1 MTRKTLFLAIA
12 TVASALSISL
22 PADAG
27 KPGRASVA
35 VVIDQDCYSQT
46 KDAVNEYVDAMELDG
61 KTGILLI
68 DEWGV
73 PDSIRVR
80 LETLHRE
87 KALEGAVLIGD
98 IPVPMIRDA
107 QHLSSA
113 FKMDQKRDWKES
125 SIPSDRYYDDFHL
138 QFNFL
143 SRDKDRKDFFY
154 YSLAPESP
162 QQIRSDI
169 YTARIKPAQG
179 QDKYKAIADFLRKA
193 VRTKKA
199 AIEAAGAKAS
209 VSSNTA
215 ATVSN
220 SNTASAAS
228 GSIAASNTAAT
239 ATTDQAAG
247 RGTNGLALAEPDRVM
262 FFAGHGYNSESMV
275 SRMNEYKAL
284 HEQIPSVNKPG
295 GKVDFIN
302 FDFDKSVKTRLLS
315 ALGDEDLDVALL
327 HHHGYNDM
335 QLLNGSPYESTP
347 DGWLALA
354 RNYFREKMRSSR
366 NPEATR
372 KDFIK
377 RFGIPGEWLDEASDP
392 ELIIKDS
399 LYDRSMDI
407 YTDDIDRYDIKARFV
422 LFDACFNGA
431 FTEADYVVPHY
442 LFSEANNTVAALAH
456 SVNTLQDVWTDELVG
471 LFDEGVCAGN
481 IFKHVWSLENHLFGD
496 PTFHFGAVSDLDRKV
511 SMKEEKA
518 GIWRKLLKSESTP
531 CDVKCLAVRVLTRNG
546 NITGEELLD
555 LQRNS
560 GSGIVRLAAFNG
572 NVELAGNCLTEA
584 ISLGLDDSYEL
595 LQRLSAR
602 YAGYNQSPELD
613 EQIVRLY
620 VDPLTPTRVMF
631 QLKTPLV
638 DIETGKATELVRKYG
653 HWKGDEGLDS
663 LIDYLEVCGKSL
675 SADLANLESDSPN
688 ARNARLFIRSQR
700 NQCRAD
706 ILDALQTFFAKTDDP
721 AIKLQIAELL
731 GWYRYSYAREK
742 ALGICRSLHSA
753 ESDPVIRNE
762 FRRSISRLGE

>member
-22 PADAG
+22 PAEAG

-35 VVIDQDCYSQT
+35 VVIDQDSYRQT
-46 KDAVNEYVDAMELDG
+46 EDAVNEYVDAMELDG

-215 ATVSN
+215 AT
-220 SNTASAAS
+220 
-228 GSIAASNTAAT
+228 
-239 ATTDQAAG
+239 ATTDQATG

-442 LFSEANNTVAALAH
+442 LFGEANNTVAALAH

-631 QLKTPLV
+631 QLKAPLV

-675 SADLANLESDSPN
+675 SEDLANLESDSPN

-753 ESDPVIRNE
+753 ESDPTIRDE

>member
-199 AIEAAGAKAS
+199 AIEAAG
-209 VSSNTA
+209 
-215 ATVSN
+215 
-220 SNTASAAS
+220 
-228 GSIAASNTAAT
+228 
-239 ATTDQAAG
+239 
-247 RGTNGLALAEPDRVM
+247 RGTDGLALAEPDRVM

-275 SRMNEYKAL
+275 ARMNEYKAL
-284 HEQIPSVNKPG
+284 HEQIPSVNKLG

-442 LFSEANNTVAALAH
+442 LFGEANNTVAALAH

-631 QLKTPLV
+631 QLKAPLV

-675 SADLANLESDSPN
+675 SEDLANLESDSPN

-731 GWYRYSYAREK
+731 GWYRYSYEREK

-753 ESDPVIRNE
+753 ESDPVIRDE

>member
-27 KPGRASVA
+27 KQGRASVA
-35 VVIDQDCYSQT
+35 VVSDQDWYSQT

-61 KTGILLI
+61 KTGIRLS
-68 DEWGV
+68 EQWGV

-199 AIEAAGAKAS
+199 AIE
-209 VSSNTA
+209 
-215 ATVSN
+215 
-220 SNTASAAS
+220 
-228 GSIAASNTAAT
+228 
-239 ATTDQAAG
+239 AAG

-620 VDPLTPTRVMF
+620 VSPLTPTRVMF
-631 QLKTPLV
+631 QLKAPLV

-753 ESDPVIRNE
+753 ESDPVIRDE

>member
-215 ATVSN
+215 ATV
-220 SNTASAAS
+220 
-228 GSIAASNTAAT
+228 
-239 ATTDQAAG
+239 TTDQATG
-247 RGTNGLALAEPDRVM
+247 RGTDGLALAEPDRVM

-442 LFSEANNTVAALAH
+442 LFGEANNTVAALAH

-631 QLKTPLV
+631 QLKAPLV

-663 LIDYLEVCGKSL
+663 LIGYLEVCGKSL

-753 ESDPVIRNE
+753 ESDPVIRDE

>member
-199 AIEAAGAKAS
+199 AIEAAG
-209 VSSNTA
+209 
-215 ATVSN
+215 
-220 SNTASAAS
+220 
-228 GSIAASNTAAT
+228 
-239 ATTDQAAG
+239 

-315 ALGDEDLDVALL
+315 ALSDEDLDVALL

-442 LFSEANNTVAALAH
+442 LFGEANNTVAALAH

-572 NVELAGNCLTEA
+572 NIELAGNCLTEA

-675 SADLANLESDSPN
+675 SEDLANLESDSPN

-706 ILDALQTFFAKTDDP
+706 ILDALQTCYSKAEDP

-753 ESDPVIRNE
+753 ESDPTIRDE

>member
-199 AIEAAGAKAS
+199 AIEAAG
-209 VSSNTA
+209 
-215 ATVSN
+215 
-220 SNTASAAS
+220 
-228 GSIAASNTAAT
+228 
-239 ATTDQAAG
+239 
-247 RGTNGLALAEPDRVM
+247 RGTDGLALAEPDRVM

-442 LFSEANNTVAALAH
+442 LFGEANNTVAALAH

-631 QLKTPLV
+631 QLKAPLV

-675 SADLANLESDSPN
+675 REDLANLESDSPN

-753 ESDPVIRNE
+753 ESDPVIRDE

>member
-22 PADAG
+22 PAEAG

-199 AIEAAGAKAS
+199 AIEAAG
-209 VSSNTA
+209 
-215 ATVSN
+215 
-220 SNTASAAS
+220 
-228 GSIAASNTAAT
+228 
-239 ATTDQAAG
+239 
-247 RGTNGLALAEPDRVM
+247 RGTDGLALAEPDRVM

-442 LFSEANNTVAALAH
+442 LFGEANNTVAALAH

-631 QLKTPLV
+631 QLKAPLV

-753 ESDPVIRNE
+753 ESDPVIRDE

>member
-22 PADAG
+22 PAEAG

-199 AIEAAGAKAS
+199 AIEAAG
-209 VSSNTA
+209 
-215 ATVSN
+215 
-220 SNTASAAS
+220 
-228 GSIAASNTAAT
+228 
-239 ATTDQAAG
+239 
-247 RGTNGLALAEPDRVM
+247 RGKNGLALAEPDRVM

-315 ALGDEDLDVALL
+315 SLGDEDLDVALL

-372 KDFIK
+372 KDFIE

-399 LYDRSMDI
+399 LYDRSLDI

-442 LFSEANNTVAALAH
+442 LFGEANNTVAALAH

-546 NITGEELLD
+546 NITGEELID

-613 EQIVRLY
+613 GQIVRLY

-631 QLKTPLV
+631 QLKAPLV

-742 ALGICRSLHSA
+742 ALGICRSLLSA
-753 ESDPVIRNE
+753 ESDPTIRDE

>member
-199 AIEAAGAKAS
+199 AIEAAG
-209 VSSNTA
+209 
-215 ATVSN
+215 
-220 SNTASAAS
+220 
-228 GSIAASNTAAT
+228 
-239 ATTDQAAG
+239 
-247 RGTNGLALAEPDRVM
+247 RGTDGLALAEPDRVM

-442 LFSEANNTVAALAH
+442 LFGEANNTVAALAH

-631 QLKTPLV
+631 QLKAPLV

-753 ESDPVIRNE
+753 ESDPVIRDE

>member
-209 VSSNTA
+209 VS
-215 ATVSN
+215 
-220 SNTASAAS
+220 
-228 GSIAASNTAAT
+228 GNTAAT

-442 LFSEANNTVAALAH
+442 LFGEANNTVAALAH

-631 QLKTPLV
+631 QLKAPLV
-638 DIETGKATELVRKYG
+638 DIETGKATELIRKYG

-742 ALGICRSLHSA
+742 ALGICRSLLSA
-753 ESDPVIRNE
+753 ESDPTIRDE

>member
-199 AIEAAGAKAS
+199 AIEAAG
-209 VSSNTA
+209 
-215 ATVSN
+215 
-220 SNTASAAS
+220 
-228 GSIAASNTAAT
+228 
-239 ATTDQAAG
+239 
-247 RGTNGLALAEPDRVM
+247 RGTDGLALAEPDRVM

-442 LFSEANNTVAALAH
+442 LFGEANNTVAALAH

-613 EQIVRLY
+613 GQIVRLY

-631 QLKTPLV
+631 QLKAPLV

-753 ESDPVIRNE
+753 ESDPVIRDE
-762 FRRSISRLGE
+762 FRRSISRLEE

>member
-1 MTRKTLFLAIA
+1 MAIA

-209 VSSNTA
+209 VS
-215 ATVSN
+215 
-220 SNTASAAS
+220 
-228 GSIAASNTAAT
+228 GNTAAT

-442 LFSEANNTVAALAH
+442 LFGEANNTVAALAH

-620 VDPLTPTRVMF
+620 VNPLTPTRVMF
-631 QLKTPLV
+631 QLKAPLV

-753 ESDPVIRNE
+753 ESDPVIRDE

>member
-1 MTRKTLFLAIA
+1 MTRKTLFLTIA

-22 PADAG
+22 PAEAG

-46 KDAVNEYVDAMELDG
+46 KDAVNEYVDAMGLDG

-215 ATVSN
+215 AKASSANSVS
-220 SNTASAAS
+220 
-228 GSIAASNTAAT
+228 G
-239 ATTDQAAG
+239 TDQAAG

-496 PTFHFGAVSDLDRKV
+496 PTFHFGAISDLDRKV

-753 ESDPVIRNE
+753 ESDPVIRDE

>member
-1 MTRKTLFLAIA
+1 MTGKTLFMAIA

-46 KDAVNEYVDAMELDG
+46 KDAVNEYIDAMELDG

-199 AIEAAGAKAS
+199 AIE
-209 VSSNTA
+209 
-215 ATVSN
+215 
-220 SNTASAAS
+220 
-228 GSIAASNTAAT
+228 
-239 ATTDQAAG
+239 AAG

-442 LFSEANNTVAALAH
+442 LFGEANNTVAALAH

-613 EQIVRLY
+613 GQIVRLF

-753 ESDPVIRNE
+753 ESDPAIRDE

>member
-22 PADAG
+22 PAEAG

-154 YSLAPESP
+154 YSLALESP

-179 QDKYKAIADFLRKA
+179 QDKYEAIADFLRKA

-199 AIEAAGAKAS
+199 AIEA
-209 VSSNTA
+209 T
-215 ATVSN
+215 
-220 SNTASAAS
+220 
-228 GSIAASNTAAT
+228 
-239 ATTDQAAG
+239 G

-442 LFSEANNTVAALAH
+442 LFGEANNTVAALAH
-456 SVNTLQDVWTDELVG
+456 PVNTLQDVWTDELVG

-631 QLKTPLV
+631 QLKAPLV

-742 ALGICRSLHSA
+742 ALGICRSLLSA
-753 ESDPVIRNE
+753 ESDPVIRDE
-762 FRRSISRLGE
+762 FRRSISRLEE

>member
-73 PDSIRVR
+73 PDSIRIR

-199 AIEAAGAKAS
+199 AIEAAG
-209 VSSNTA
+209 
-215 ATVSN
+215 
-220 SNTASAAS
+220 
-228 GSIAASNTAAT
+228 
-239 ATTDQAAG
+239 
-247 RGTNGLALAEPDRVM
+247 RGTDGLALAEPDRVM

-377 RFGIPGEWLDEASDP
+377 RFGIPGEWLDEASDH

-442 LFSEANNTVAALAH
+442 LFGEANNTVAALAH

-631 QLKTPLV
+631 QLKAPLV
-638 DIETGKATELVRKYG
+638 DIETGKATELIRKYG

-675 SADLANLESDSPN
+675 SEDLANLESDSPN
-688 ARNARLFIRSQR
+688 ARNARLFIRAQR

-721 AIKLQIAELL
+721 AIKLQIAEVL

-753 ESDPVIRNE
+753 ESDPTIRDE

>member
-143 SRDKDRKDFFY
+143 SRVRDRKDFFY

-215 ATVSN
+215 AT
-220 SNTASAAS
+220 
-228 GSIAASNTAAT
+228 
-239 ATTDQAAG
+239 ATTDQATG

-442 LFSEANNTVAALAH
+442 LFGEANNTVAALAH

-631 QLKTPLV
+631 QLKAPLV

-742 ALGICRSLHSA
+742 ALGICRSLLSA
-753 ESDPVIRNE
+753 ESDPTIRDE

>member
-199 AIEAAGAKAS
+199 AIEA
-209 VSSNTA
+209 T
-215 ATVSN
+215 
-220 SNTASAAS
+220 
-228 GSIAASNTAAT
+228 
-239 ATTDQAAG
+239 G

-407 YTDDIDRYDIKARFV
+407 YTDDIDLYDIKARFV

-442 LFSEANNTVAALAH
+442 LFGEANNTVAALAH

-631 QLKTPLV
+631 QLKAPLV

-742 ALGICRSLHSA
+742 ALGICRSLLSA
-753 ESDPVIRNE
+753 ESDPAIRDE

>member
-179 QDKYKAIADFLRKA
+179 QDKYKAIANFLRKA

-209 VSSNTA
+209 VS
-215 ATVSN
+215 
-220 SNTASAAS
+220 
-228 GSIAASNTAAT
+228 SNTAAT

-431 FTEADYVVPHY
+431 FTEADYIVPHY
-442 LFSEANNTVAALAH
+442 LFGEANNTVAALAH

-631 QLKTPLV
+631 QLKAPLV
-638 DIETGKATELVRKYG
+638 DIETGKATELIRKYG

-706 ILDALQTFFAKTDDP
+706 ILDALQTCYSKAEDP

-753 ESDPVIRNE
+753 ESDPVIRDE

>member
-215 ATVSN
+215 AT
-220 SNTASAAS
+220 
-228 GSIAASNTAAT
+228 

-442 LFSEANNTVAALAH
+442 LFGEANNTVAALAH

-631 QLKTPLV
+631 QLKAPLV
-638 DIETGKATELVRKYG
+638 DIETGKATELIRKYG

-742 ALGICRSLHSA
+742 ALGICRSLLSA
-753 ESDPVIRNE
+753 ESDPTIRDE

>member
-1 MTRKTLFLAIA
+1 
-12 TVASALSISL
+12 
-22 PADAG
+22 
-27 KPGRASVA
+27 
-35 VVIDQDCYSQT
+35 
-46 KDAVNEYVDAMELDG
+46 
-61 KTGILLI
+61 
-68 DEWGV
+68 
-73 PDSIRVR
+73 
-80 LETLHRE
+80 
-87 KALEGAVLIGD
+87 
-98 IPVPMIRDA
+98 
-107 QHLSSA
+107 
-113 FKMDQKRDWKES
+113 
-125 SIPSDRYYDDFHL
+125 
-138 QFNFL
+138 
-143 SRDKDRKDFFY
+143 
-154 YSLAPESP
+154 
-162 QQIRSDI
+162 
-169 YTARIKPAQG
+169 
-179 QDKYKAIADFLRKA
+179 
-193 VRTKKA
+193 
-199 AIEAAGAKAS
+199 
-209 VSSNTA
+209 
-215 ATVSN
+215 
-220 SNTASAAS
+220 
-228 GSIAASNTAAT
+228 
-239 ATTDQAAG
+239 
-247 RGTNGLALAEPDRVM
+247 M

-602 YAGYNQSPELD
+602 YAGYNQSPELN

>member
-1 MTRKTLFLAIA
+1 MTGKTLFMAIA

-22 PADAG
+22 PAEAG

-199 AIEAAGAKAS
+199 AIE
-209 VSSNTA
+209 
-215 ATVSN
+215 
-220 SNTASAAS
+220 
-228 GSIAASNTAAT
+228 
-239 ATTDQAAG
+239 AAG

-442 LFSEANNTVAALAH
+442 LFGEANNTVAALAH

-731 GWYRYSYAREK
+731 GWYRYSCAREK
-742 ALGICRSLHSA
+742 ALGICRSLLSA
-753 ESDPVIRNE
+753 ESDPTIRDE

>member
-1 MTRKTLFLAIA
+1 
-12 TVASALSISL
+12 
-22 PADAG
+22 
-27 KPGRASVA
+27 
-35 VVIDQDCYSQT
+35 
-46 KDAVNEYVDAMELDG
+46 
-61 KTGILLI
+61 
-68 DEWGV
+68 
-73 PDSIRVR
+73 
-80 LETLHRE
+80 
-87 KALEGAVLIGD
+87 
-98 IPVPMIRDA
+98 
-107 QHLSSA
+107 
-113 FKMDQKRDWKES
+113 
-125 SIPSDRYYDDFHL
+125 
-138 QFNFL
+138 
-143 SRDKDRKDFFY
+143 
-154 YSLAPESP
+154 
-162 QQIRSDI
+162 
-169 YTARIKPAQG
+169 
-179 QDKYKAIADFLRKA
+179 
-193 VRTKKA
+193 
-199 AIEAAGAKAS
+199 
-209 VSSNTA
+209 
-215 ATVSN
+215 
-220 SNTASAAS
+220 
-228 GSIAASNTAAT
+228 
-239 ATTDQAAG
+239 
-247 RGTNGLALAEPDRVM
+247 M

-442 LFSEANNTVAALAH
+442 LFGEANNTVAALAH

-631 QLKTPLV
+631 QLKAPLV
-638 DIETGKATELVRKYG
+638 DIETGKATELIRKYG

-753 ESDPVIRNE
+753 ESDPVIRDE

>member
-209 VSSNTA
+209 VS
-215 ATVSN
+215 
-220 SNTASAAS
+220 
-228 GSIAASNTAAT
+228 GNTAAT
-239 ATTDQAAG
+239 ASTDQAAG

-442 LFSEANNTVAALAH
+442 LFGEANNTVAALAH

-631 QLKTPLV
+631 QLKAPLV
-638 DIETGKATELVRKYG
+638 DIETGKATELIRKYG

-742 ALGICRSLHSA
+742 ALGICRSLLSA
-753 ESDPVIRNE
+753 ESDPTIRDE

>member
-22 PADAG
+22 PAEAG

-193 VRTKKA
+193 VRTKKV

-209 VSSNTA
+209 VS
-215 ATVSN
+215 
-220 SNTASAAS
+220 
-228 GSIAASNTAAT
+228 SNTAAT

-613 EQIVRLY
+613 GQIVRLY

-631 QLKTPLV
+631 QLKAPLV

-675 SADLANLESDSPN
+675 SEDLANLESDSPN

-706 ILDALQTFFAKTDDP
+706 ILDALQTFFAKTEDP
-721 AIKLQIAELL
+721 ATKLQIAEVL

-753 ESDPVIRNE
+753 ESDPVIRDE
-762 FRRSISRLGE
+762 FRRSISRLEE

>member
-199 AIEAAGAKAS
+199 AIEAAG
-209 VSSNTA
+209 
-215 ATVSN
+215 
-220 SNTASAAS
+220 
-228 GSIAASNTAAT
+228 
-239 ATTDQAAG
+239 

-347 DGWLALA
+347 DGWLDLA
-354 RNYFREKMRSSR
+354 RNYFRGKMRSSR

-372 KDFIK
+372 KDFIE

-399 LYDRSMDI
+399 LYDRSLDI

-442 LFSEANNTVAALAH
+442 LFGEANNTVAALAH

-620 VDPLTPTRVMF
+620 VNPLTPTRVMF
-631 QLKTPLV
+631 QLKAPLV
-638 DIETGKATELVRKYG
+638 DIETGKATELIRKYG

-742 ALGICRSLHSA
+742 ALGICRSLLSA
-753 ESDPVIRNE
+753 ESDPVIRDE

>member
-199 AIEAAGAKAS
+199 AIE
-209 VSSNTA
+209 
-215 ATVSN
+215 
-220 SNTASAAS
+220 
-228 GSIAASNTAAT
+228 
-239 ATTDQAAG
+239 AAG

-631 QLKTPLV
+631 QLKAPLV

-753 ESDPVIRNE
+753 ESDPVIRDE

>member
-1 MTRKTLFLAIA
+1 MTRKTLFLTIA

-22 PADAG
+22 PAEAG

-46 KDAVNEYVDAMELDG
+46 KDAVNEYVDAMGLDG

-199 AIEAAGAKAS
+199 AIEAAG
-209 VSSNTA
+209 
-215 ATVSN
+215 
-220 SNTASAAS
+220 
-228 GSIAASNTAAT
+228 
-239 ATTDQAAG
+239 
-247 RGTNGLALAEPDRVM
+247 RGTDGLALAEPDRVM

-399 LYDRSMDI
+399 LYERSMDI
-407 YTDDIDRYDIKARFV
+407 YTDDIDLYDIKARFV

-442 LFSEANNTVAALAH
+442 LFGEANNTVAALAH

-572 NVELAGNCLTEA
+572 NIELAGNCLTEA

-631 QLKTPLV
+631 QLKAPLV
-638 DIETGKATELVRKYG
+638 DIETGKATELIRKYG

-753 ESDPVIRNE
+753 ESDPVIRDE

>member
-1 MTRKTLFLAIA
+1 
-12 TVASALSISL
+12 
-22 PADAG
+22 
-27 KPGRASVA
+27 
-35 VVIDQDCYSQT
+35 
-46 KDAVNEYVDAMELDG
+46 
-61 KTGILLI
+61 
-68 DEWGV
+68 
-73 PDSIRVR
+73 
-80 LETLHRE
+80 
-87 KALEGAVLIGD
+87 
-98 IPVPMIRDA
+98 
-107 QHLSSA
+107 
-113 FKMDQKRDWKES
+113 
-125 SIPSDRYYDDFHL
+125 
-138 QFNFL
+138 
-143 SRDKDRKDFFY
+143 
-154 YSLAPESP
+154 
-162 QQIRSDI
+162 
-169 YTARIKPAQG
+169 
-179 QDKYKAIADFLRKA
+179 
-193 VRTKKA
+193 
-199 AIEAAGAKAS
+199 
-209 VSSNTA
+209 
-215 ATVSN
+215 
-220 SNTASAAS
+220 
-228 GSIAASNTAAT
+228 
-239 ATTDQAAG
+239 
-247 RGTNGLALAEPDRVM
+247 M

-602 YAGYNQSPELD
+602 YAGYNQSPELN

-706 ILDALQTFFAKTDDP
+706 ILDALQTCYSKAEDP
-721 AIKLQIAELL
+721 ATKLQIAEVL

-742 ALGICRSLHSA
+742 ALGICRSLLSS
-753 ESDPVIRNE
+753 ESDPAIRNE

>member
-199 AIEAAGAKAS
+199 AIEAAG
-209 VSSNTA
+209 
-215 ATVSN
+215 
-220 SNTASAAS
+220 
-228 GSIAASNTAAT
+228 
-239 ATTDQAAG
+239 

-442 LFSEANNTVAALAH
+442 LFGEANNTVAALAH

-631 QLKTPLV
+631 QLKAPLV
-638 DIETGKATELVRKYG
+638 DIETGKATELVRRYG

-753 ESDPVIRNE
+753 ESDPVIRDE

>member
-1 MTRKTLFLAIA
+1 MTRKTLFLTIA

-22 PADAG
+22 PAEAG

-46 KDAVNEYVDAMELDG
+46 KDAVNEYVDAMGLDG

-199 AIEAAGAKAS
+199 AIE
-209 VSSNTA
+209 
-215 ATVSN
+215 
-220 SNTASAAS
+220 
-228 GSIAASNTAAT
+228 
-239 ATTDQAAG
+239 AAG

-442 LFSEANNTVAALAH
+442 LFGEANNTVAALAH

-631 QLKTPLV
+631 QLKAPLV
-638 DIETGKATELVRKYG
+638 DIETGKATELIRKYG

-753 ESDPVIRNE
+753 ESDPVIRDE

>member
-35 VVIDQDCYSQT
+35 VVIDQDSYRQT
-46 KDAVNEYVDAMELDG
+46 EDAVNEYVDAMELDG

-209 VSSNTA
+209 VS
-215 ATVSN
+215 
-220 SNTASAAS
+220 
-228 GSIAASNTAAT
+228 GNTAAT

-442 LFSEANNTVAALAH
+442 LFGEANNTVAALAH

-631 QLKTPLV
+631 QLKAPLV

-753 ESDPVIRNE
+753 ESDPTIRDE

>member
-199 AIEAAGAKAS
+199 AIEAAG
-209 VSSNTA
+209 
-215 ATVSN
+215 
-220 SNTASAAS
+220 
-228 GSIAASNTAAT
+228 
-239 ATTDQAAG
+239 
-247 RGTNGLALAEPDRVM
+247 RGTDGLALAEPDRVM

-399 LYDRSMDI
+399 LYERSMDI

-442 LFSEANNTVAALAH
+442 LFGEANNTVAALAH

-631 QLKTPLV
+631 QLKAPLV
-638 DIETGKATELVRKYG
+638 DIETGKATELIRKYG

-753 ESDPVIRNE
+753 ESDPVIRDE
-762 FRRSISRLGE
+762 FRRSISRLEE

>member
-1 MTRKTLFLAIA
+1 MAIA

-22 PADAG
+22 PAEAG

-199 AIEAAGAKAS
+199 AIEAAG
-209 VSSNTA
+209 
-215 ATVSN
+215 
-220 SNTASAAS
+220 
-228 GSIAASNTAAT
+228 
-239 ATTDQAAG
+239 

-284 HEQIPSVNKPG
+284 HEQIPSVNKPE

-442 LFSEANNTVAALAH
+442 LFGEANNTVAALAH

-675 SADLANLESDSPN
+675 SEDLANLESDSPN

-753 ESDPVIRNE
+753 ESDPVIRDE

>member
-179 QDKYKAIADFLRKA
+179 QDKYKVIADFLRKA

-209 VSSNTA
+209 VS
-215 ATVSN
+215 
-220 SNTASAAS
+220 
-228 GSIAASNTAAT
+228 GNTAAT

-442 LFSEANNTVAALAH
+442 LFGEANNTVAALAH

-663 LIDYLEVCGKSL
+663 LIDYLEVSGKSL

-753 ESDPVIRNE
+753 ESDPTIRDE

>member
-215 ATVSN
+215 AT
-220 SNTASAAS
+220 
-228 GSIAASNTAAT
+228 

-407 YTDDIDRYDIKARFV
+407 YTDDIDLYDIKARFV

-442 LFSEANNTVAALAH
+442 LFGEANNTVAALAH

-518 GIWRKLLKSESTP
+518 GIWRKLLKSESTT

-613 EQIVRLY
+613 GQIVRLY
-620 VDPLTPTRVMF
+620 VNPLTPTRVMF
-631 QLKTPLV
+631 QLKAPLV

-753 ESDPVIRNE
+753 ESDPVIRDE

>member
-199 AIEAAGAKAS
+199 AIEAAG
-209 VSSNTA
+209 
-215 ATVSN
+215 
-220 SNTASAAS
+220 
-228 GSIAASNTAAT
+228 
-239 ATTDQAAG
+239 
-247 RGTNGLALAEPDRVM
+247 RGTDGLALAEPDRVM

-631 QLKTPLV
+631 QLKAPLV

-675 SADLANLESDSPN
+675 REDLANLESDSPN

-753 ESDPVIRNE
+753 ESDPVIRDE

>member
-199 AIEAAGAKAS
+199 AIEAAG
-209 VSSNTA
+209 
-215 ATVSN
+215 
-220 SNTASAAS
+220 
-228 GSIAASNTAAT
+228 
-239 ATTDQAAG
+239 
-247 RGTNGLALAEPDRVM
+247 RGTDGLALAEPDRVM

-442 LFSEANNTVAALAH
+442 LFGEANNTVAALAH

-572 NVELAGNCLTEA
+572 NIELAGNCLTEA

-613 EQIVRLY
+613 GQIVRLY

-631 QLKTPLV
+631 QLKAPLV

-753 ESDPVIRNE
+753 ESDPVIRDE